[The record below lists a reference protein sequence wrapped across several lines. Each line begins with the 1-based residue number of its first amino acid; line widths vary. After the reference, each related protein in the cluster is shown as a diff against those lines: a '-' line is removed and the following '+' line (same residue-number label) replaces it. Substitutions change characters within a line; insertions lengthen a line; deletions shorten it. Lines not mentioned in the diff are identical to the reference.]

1 MLYDVI
7 NYYLERGLWTFG
19 SSFESHSSF
28 SFNDFEDISTYILNL
43 PFDTSSPSDDYKTR
57 IKFFGGWKSEFS
69 DLELDYI
76 KAASKL
82 SINNNSF
89 GASFLEEFL
98 TEGIS
103 FSSREL
109 EPTTC
114 TIDKEKKRIL
124 HKEGQVNPP
133 VFEDRWIEK
142 DSGIGSLLYKFIESF
157 NMPSFIKSLGSCV
170 KPGGTKIKAEWWES
184 PEYYK
189 RCHDSETLHSLPMPI
204 FIGSVGRVNHGFF
217 SLYDD
222 LSVVSQFLGFSSRS
236 HDYEEATIEGFIE
249 DLSKLEGKVYFS
261 YHDEYLGQ
269 VINALCTPCY
279 GLCYLHFFHIREPI
293 PNSNVKVCEGFSFQH
308 VGF

>member
-19 SSFESHSSF
+19 SSFESNSSF
-28 SFNDFEDISTYILNL
+28 SFNDFGDIRTYILNL

-124 HKEGQVNPP
+124 HKEGLVYPP

-142 DSGIGSLLYKFIESF
+142 DSGG
-157 NMPSFIKSLGSCV
+157 
-170 KPGGTKIKAEWWES
+170 GGTKIKAEWWES

-222 LSVVSQFLGFSSRS
+222 LSVVSEFLGFSSRS

-293 PNSNVKVCEGFSFQH
+293 TNSNVKVCEGFSFQH